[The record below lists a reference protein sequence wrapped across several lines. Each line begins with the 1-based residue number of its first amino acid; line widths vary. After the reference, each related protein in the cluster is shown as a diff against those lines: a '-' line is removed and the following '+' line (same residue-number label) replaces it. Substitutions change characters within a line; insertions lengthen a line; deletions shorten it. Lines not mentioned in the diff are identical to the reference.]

1 MKVRS
6 LLWLGALCLSLG
18 PLNAWA
24 KDKDSGQAVDSGSF
38 GVFVNGHRVATETF
52 SIRQGTGGSSTVD
65 SQVKQEGSDAPGQN
79 AQLQISAGGDL
90 IHYEWHDGASKS
102 QLVVAPNEQFLM
114 ERITT
119 NPSEKPAEH
128 PFLMPVSTMVLDNNF
143 FVQREILVWRYL
155 GSTCKQES
163 GRTQCPTQPAE
174 FGVIVPQE
182 RSSMRV
188 SLQLVG
194 KEKVKIGNTDR
205 DLLRVNLKDDSG
217 EWAMWLDDQNMFKLV
232 RILVASNNTEV
243 LRD

>member
-1 MKVRS
+1 VKWKR
-6 LLWLGALCLSLG
+6 LLLLGALCACMG
-18 PLNAWA
+18 PVETAA
-24 KDKDSGQAVDSGSF
+24 KDAGQGIDSGSF

-52 SIRQGTGGSSTVD
+52 TIKQGTGGTSTVD
-65 SQVKQEGSDAPGQN
+65 SQVKQEGSDSPGQN
-79 AQLQISAGGDL
+79 SQLQMSAGGDL
-90 IHYEWHDGASKS
+90 IHYEWHDGASKA
-102 QLVVAPNEQFLM
+102 QLVVAPNDQFLL

-119 NPSEKPAEH
+119 TPGEKVAEH
-128 PFLMPVSTMVLDNNF
+128 PFLMPLSTMVLDNNF
-143 FVQREILVWRYL
+143 FVQRELLAWRYL
-155 GSTCKQES
+155 GSTCKQDS
-163 GRTQCPTQPAE
+163 GRTQCPLTPAE

-194 KEKVKIGNTDR
+194 KEKVKIGSTDR

>member
-1 MKVRS
+1 VKWRS
-6 LLWLGALCLSLG
+6 LLLLGALTASLG
-18 PLNAWA
+18 PIRLVA
-24 KDKDSGQAVDSGSF
+24 KDSGQGIDSGSF

-52 SIRQGTGGSSTVD
+52 NIKQGAGGNSTVS

-79 AQLQISAGGDL
+79 SELQISAGGDL
-90 IHYEWHDGASKS
+90 VRYEWHDAGSKS
-102 QLVVAPNEQFLM
+102 QLVVAPNDQFLL

-119 NPSEKPAEH
+119 APGEKPAEH

-143 FVQREILVWRYL
+143 FVQRELLVWRYL

-163 GRTQCPTQPAE
+163 GRTQCPMTPAE

-188 SLQLVG
+188 SLQLMG

-217 EWAMWLDDQNMFKLV
+217 EWAMWVDDQNMFKLV

>member
-1 MKVRS
+1 VKLRS
-6 LLWLGALCLSLG
+6 LLLLGALCASIVPTNL
-18 PLNAWA
+18 AA
-24 KDKDSGQAVDSGSF
+24 KDAGQGVDSGSF

-52 SIRQGTGGSSTVD
+52 TVKQGAGGTSTVD

-79 AQLQISAGGDL
+79 SQLQMSAGGDL
-90 IHYEWHDGASKS
+90 IHYEWHDAASKA
-102 QLVVAPNEQFLM
+102 QLVVAPNDQFLL

-119 NPSEKPAEH
+119 APGEKPAEH
-128 PFLMPVSTMVLDNNF
+128 PFLMPLSTMVLDNNF
-143 FVQREILVWRYL
+143 FVQRELLAWRYL
-155 GSTCKQES
+155 GSTCKME
-163 GRTQCPTQPAE
+163 GGKTQCPLSPAE

-194 KEKVKIGNTDR
+194 KEKVKVGSADR

-217 EWAMWLDDQNMFKLV
+217 EWALWLDDQNMFKLV
-232 RILVASNNTEV
+232 RILVTSNNTEV

>member
-1 MKVRS
+1 VRLRS
-6 LLWLGALCLSLG
+6 LLLLALCLSVS
-18 PLNAWA
+18 PLKLAA
-24 KDKDSGQAVDSGSF
+24 KDSSQGIDSGSF

-52 SIRQGTGGSSTVD
+52 TIKQGGGGNTSVS
-65 SQVKQEGSDAPGQN
+65 SQVKQEGSEAPAQN
-79 AQLQISAGGDL
+79 SELQMSAGGDL
-90 IHYEWHDGASKS
+90 VHYEWHDGGSKA
-102 QLVVAPNEQFLM
+102 QLVVAPNDQFLL

-119 NPSEKPAEH
+119 AAGEKPAEH
-128 PFLMPVSTMVLDNNF
+128 PFLMPVSSMILDNNF
-143 FVQREILVWRYL
+143 FVQRELLVWRYL

-163 GRTQCPTQPAE
+163 GKTQCPLTPAE

-194 KEKVKIGNTDR
+194 KEKVKIGGAER

-217 EWAMWLDDQNMFKLV
+217 EWAMWVDDQNMFKLV